1 MQILLKLRPDA
12 TPIPIEMK
20 DGATYEM
27 LAEKVADE
35 LPYPVYAA
43 KRNNVVERLTEPLQQ
58 NSIVELLDLRNRS
71 AELVYQNSV
80 SLLYIKAVQD
90 VLGKVPVVI
99 EHSLNKGV
107 YTEIKTSCTINERQ
121 LNIIR
126 KRMDQLVKMDL
137 PLVRNLVNRDVA
149 LGLLRERNMQE
160 KIRILESS
168 PQLEQVKFYSLG
180 DLKDF
185 FYATM
190 VPSTRYLNLYE
201 IRKYKRGILL
211 RFPQASAPD
220 RIPPYVD
227 DKKMSEAFAEASRW
241 QDLLG
246 ISYVCDLNEKINSNS
261 IKEVIQLSEALHE
274 KRVVEVAYQVAK
286 EGKRIILISGPSSSG
301 KTTFARKLRIQLQ
314 VRGLHPLY
322 LGTDDYFVER
332 TQTPMDEFGQ
342 PNYEDLDALD
352 VRLFN
357 QDMND
362 LLAGKETDLPTFD
375 FLVGQKKFGTRKT
388 VLAPGD
394 PIIIEGI
401 HALNPALTPFV
412 PEEEKF
418 RIYISP
424 LTQLNIDDHNRIPT
438 TDSRML
444 RRLVRDHQYRG
455 KSAQLTIKEWSKV
468 RAGEDKNIFPYNS
481 QADVFFNSVHIYEL
495 AVLKKYAEPL
505 LASITQEEPEY
516 SEAARMLR
524 FLNFFNIVEDD
535 SVISNTSIIREF
547 IGGSVFVD

>member
-1 MQILLKLRPDA
+1 MQILLKLGPDA
-12 TPIPIEMK
+12 TPIPMEVEE
-20 DGATYEM
+20 GATYEK
-27 LAEKVADE
+27 LAEQVANE
-35 LPYPVYAA
+35 LAYPVFAA
-43 KRNNVVERLTEPLQQ
+43 KRNNLVERLTEPVQA
-58 NSIVELLDLRNRS
+58 NTVVEFLDLRNRS

-80 SLLYIKAVQD
+80 CLLYIKAVQD
-90 VLGKVPVVI
+90 VLGKVPVLI

-107 YTEIKTSCTINERQ
+107 YTEIKTDCPITERQ
-121 LNIIR
+121 LKVIC
-126 KRMDQLVKMDL
+126 KRMDQLVKMDI
-137 PLVRNLVNRDVA
+137 PLVRHVVDRETA
-149 LGLLRERNMQE
+149 LSLLRERNMHE
-160 KIRILESS
+160 KIRILEAS
-168 PQLEQVKFYSLG
+168 PQLSQVKFYSLG

-190 VPSTRYLNLYE
+190 VPSTRYLQLYDL
-201 IRKYKRGILL
+201 RKYKKGVLL

-220 RIPPYVD
+220 RMPPYVD
-227 DKKMSEAFAEASRW
+227 DKNMSDAFAEASHW
-241 QDLLG
+241 QNLLG
-246 ISYVCDLNEKINSNS
+246 ISYVCDLNEKINSNR

-286 EGKRIILISGPSSSG
+286 EGKRMILISGPSSSG
-301 KTTFARKLRIQLQ
+301 KTTFARKLIIQLQ

-322 LGTDDYFVER
+322 LGTDDYFVDR
-332 TQTPMDEFGQ
+332 NQTPLDELGN

-352 VRLFN
+352 VELFN
-357 QDMND
+357 RDMND

-375 FLVGQKKFGTRKT
+375 FIAGQKIFGKRRT

-401 HALNPALTPFV
+401 HALNPSLTPFV
-412 PEEEKF
+412 PDEEKF

-455 KSAQLTIKEWSKV
+455 KSAQLTIKEWPKV

-505 LASITQEEPEY
+505 LASITPAEAEY
-516 SEAARMLR
+516 GEAVRMLR
-524 FLNFFNIVEDD
+524 FLNFFNVVEDD

>member
-1 MQILLKLRPDA
+1 MQILLKLGPDA
-12 TPIPIEMK
+12 TPIPMEVEE
-20 DGATYEM
+20 GATYEK
-27 LAEKVADE
+27 LAEQVASE
-35 LPYPVYAA
+35 LAYPVFAA
-43 KRNNVVERLTEPLQQ
+43 KRNNLVERLTEPVQA
-58 NSIVELLDLRNRS
+58 NTVVEFLDLRNRS

-80 SLLYIKAVQD
+80 CLLYIKAVQD
-90 VLGKVPVVI
+90 VLGKVPVLI

-107 YTEIKTSCTINERQ
+107 YTEIKTDCPITERQ
-121 LNIIR
+121 LKVIC
-126 KRMDQLVKMDL
+126 KRMDQLVKMDI
-137 PLVRNLVNRDVA
+137 PLVRHVVDRETA
-149 LGLLRERNMQE
+149 LSLLRERNMQE
-160 KIRILESS
+160 KIRILEAS
-168 PQLEQVKFYSLG
+168 PQLSQVKFYSLG

-190 VPSTRYLNLYE
+190 VPSTRYLQLYDL
-201 IRKYKRGILL
+201 RKYKKGVLL

-220 RIPPYVD
+220 RMPPYVD
-227 DKKMSEAFAEASRW
+227 DKNMSDAFAEASHW
-241 QDLLG
+241 QNLLG
-246 ISYVCDLNEKINSNS
+246 ISYVCDLNEKINSNR

-286 EGKRIILISGPSSSG
+286 EGKRMILISGPSSSG
-301 KTTFARKLRIQLQ
+301 KTTFARKLIIQLQ

-322 LGTDDYFVER
+322 LGTDDYFVDR
-332 TQTPMDEFGQ
+332 NQTPLDELGN

-352 VRLFN
+352 VELFN
-357 QDMND
+357 RDMND

-375 FLVGQKKFGTRKT
+375 FIAGQKIFGKRRT

-401 HALNPALTPFV
+401 HALNPSLTPFV
-412 PEEEKF
+412 PDEEKF

-455 KSAQLTIKEWSKV
+455 KSAQLTIKEWPKV

-505 LASITQEEPEY
+505 LASITPAEAEY
-516 SEAARMLR
+516 GEAVRMLR
-524 FLNFFNIVEDD
+524 FLNFFNVVEDD

>member
-1 MQILLKLRPDA
+1 MQILLKLTGDEA
-12 TPIPIEMK
+12 VTPVEIQ
-20 DGATYEM
+20 DGATYET
-27 LAEKVADE
+27 LAQQVSNL
-35 LPYPVYAA
+35 LPYPVFAA
-43 KRNNVVERLTEPLQQ
+43 KRNNVVERLTEPVQA
-58 NSIVELLDLRNRS
+58 NSVVELLDLRNRS
-71 AELVYQNSV
+71 AELIYQNSV

-90 VLGKVPVVI
+90 VLGKVQVQI

-107 YTEIKTSCTINERQ
+107 FTEIKTNCPITERQ

-126 KRMDQLVKMDL
+126 KRMDQLVHMDL
-137 PLVRNLVNRDVA
+137 PLVRHVVSREKAMSILI
-149 LGLLRERNMQE
+149 ERNMQE
-160 KIRILESS
+160 KIRILEAS
-168 PQLEQVKFYSLG
+168 PQLKQVKFYSLG
-180 DLKDF
+180 DFKDF
-185 FYATM
+185 YYGTM
-190 VPSTRYLNLYE
+190 VPSTRYIPLYD
-201 IRKYKRGILL
+201 IRKYRKGVLL

-220 RIPPYVD
+220 RMPTYVD
-227 DKKMSEAFAEASRW
+227 DRNMSEAFAEASRW
-241 QDLLG
+241 QTLLG
-246 ISYVCDLNEKINSNS
+246 ISYVYDLNEKIISNK

-286 EGKRIILISGPSSSG
+286 EGKRLILISGPSSSG

-332 TQTPMDEFGQ
+332 SQTPMDEKGQ

-352 VRLFN
+352 VNLFN
-357 QDMND
+357 QDMNS
-362 LLAGKETDLPTFD
+362 LLEGKETDLPAFD
-375 FLVGQKKFGTRKT
+375 FLAGQKKFGTRKT
-388 VLAPGD
+388 VLEPGD

-401 HALNPALTPFV
+401 HALNPELTPLV

-444 RRLVRDHQYRG
+444 RRLVRDYQYRG
-455 KSAQLTIKEWSKV
+455 KSAQVTIKEWPKV

-505 LASITQEEPEY
+505 LASITQDEPEY
-516 SEAARMLR
+516 GEATRMLR

-547 IGGSVFVD
+547 IGGSAFLD

>member
-1 MQILLKLRPDA
+1 MQILLKLGPDA
-12 TPIPIEMK
+12 TPIPMEVEE
-20 DGATYEM
+20 GATYEK
-27 LAEKVADE
+27 LAEQVASE
-35 LPYPVYAA
+35 LAYPVFAA
-43 KRNNVVERLTEPLQQ
+43 KRNNLVERLTEPVQA
-58 NSIVELLDLRNRS
+58 NTVVEFLDLRNRS

-80 SLLYIKAVQD
+80 CLLYIKAVQD
-90 VLGKVPVVI
+90 VLGKVPVLI

-107 YTEIKTSCTINERQ
+107 YTEIKTDCPITERQ
-121 LNIIR
+121 LKVIC
-126 KRMDQLVKMDL
+126 KRMDQLVKMDI
-137 PLVRNLVNRDVA
+137 PLVRHVVDRETA
-149 LGLLRERNMQE
+149 LSLLRERNMHE
-160 KIRILESS
+160 KIRILEAS
-168 PQLEQVKFYSLG
+168 PQLSQVKFYSLG

-190 VPSTRYLNLYE
+190 VPSTRYLQLYDL
-201 IRKYKRGILL
+201 RKYKKGVLL

-220 RIPPYVD
+220 RMPPYVD
-227 DKKMSEAFAEASRW
+227 DKNMSDAFAEASHW
-241 QDLLG
+241 QNLLG
-246 ISYVCDLNEKINSNS
+246 ISYVCDLNEKINSNR

-286 EGKRIILISGPSSSG
+286 EGKRMILISGPSSSG
-301 KTTFARKLRIQLQ
+301 KTTFARKLIIQLQ

-322 LGTDDYFVER
+322 LGTDDYFVDR
-332 TQTPMDEFGQ
+332 NQTPLDELGN

-352 VRLFN
+352 VELFN
-357 QDMND
+357 RDMND

-375 FLVGQKKFGTRKT
+375 FIAGQKIFGKRRT

-401 HALNPALTPFV
+401 HALNPSLTPFV
-412 PEEEKF
+412 PDEEKF

-455 KSAQLTIKEWSKV
+455 KSAQLTIKEWPKV

-505 LASITQEEPEY
+505 LASITPAEAEY
-516 SEAARMLR
+516 GEAVRMLR
-524 FLNFFNIVEDD
+524 FLNFFNVVEDD

>member
-1 MQILLKLRPDA
+1 MQILLKLTGDTA
-12 TPIPIEMK
+12 VTPVEIQ
-20 DGATYEM
+20 DGATYET
-27 LAEKVADE
+27 LAQQVSHL
-35 LPYPVYAA
+35 LPYPVFAA
-43 KRNNVVERLTEPLQQ
+43 KRNNVIERLTEPVQA
-58 NSIVELLDLRNRS
+58 NSVVELLDLRNRS
-71 AELVYQNSV
+71 AELIYQNSV
-80 SLLYIKAVQD
+80 SLLYIKAVHD
-90 VLGKVPVVI
+90 VLGKVSVQI

-107 YTEIKTSCTINERQ
+107 FTEIKMNCTITERQ

-126 KRMDQLVKMDL
+126 KRMEQLVHMDL
-137 PLVRNLVNRDVA
+137 PLVRHIVSREEAMSILI
-149 LGLLRERNMQE
+149 ERNMQE
-160 KIRILESS
+160 KLRILEAS
-168 PQLEQVKFYSLG
+168 PQLKQVKFYSLG
-180 DLKDF
+180 DFKDF
-185 FYATM
+185 YYGTM
-190 VPSTRYLNLYE
+190 VPSTRYIPLYD
-201 IRKYKRGILL
+201 IRKYRKGVLL

-220 RIPPYVD
+220 RMPPYVD
-227 DKKMSEAFAEASRW
+227 DKNMSEAFAEASRW
-241 QDLLG
+241 QTLLG
-246 ISYVCDLNEKINSNS
+246 ISYVYDLNEKIVSNK
-261 IKEVIQLSEALHE
+261 IKEVIQLSEALHD

-286 EGKRIILISGPSSSG
+286 EGKRLILISGPSSSG

-332 TQTPMDEFGQ
+332 SQTPMDERGQ

-352 VRLFN
+352 VNLFN
-357 QDMND
+357 RDMNS
-362 LLAGKETDLPTFD
+362 LLEGKETDLPAFD
-375 FLVGQKKFGTRKT
+375 FLAGQKKFGTRKT
-388 VLAPGD
+388 VLEPGD

-401 HALNPALTPFV
+401 HALNPELTPLV

-444 RRLVRDHQYRG
+444 RRLVRDYQYRG
-455 KSAQLTIKEWSKV
+455 KSAQVTIREWPKV

-505 LASITQEEPEY
+505 LASITQDEPEY
-516 SEAARMLR
+516 GEASRMLR

-547 IGGSVFVD
+547 IGGSAFLD

>member
-1 MQILLKLRPDA
+1 MQILLKLGPDV
-12 TPIPIEMK
+12 TPIPMEIP
-20 DGATYEM
+20 DGSTYET
-27 LAEKVADE
+27 LANLVADQ
-35 LPYPVYAA
+35 LQYPVYAA
-43 KRNNVVERLTEPLQQ
+43 KRDNVIERLTEPVHADSL
-58 NSIVELLDLRNRS
+58 VELLDLRNRS
-71 AELVYQNSV
+71 AELIYQNSV

-90 VLGKVPVVI
+90 VLGKVPVQI

-107 YTEIKTSCTINERQ
+107 FTEIKTACPLTERQ
-121 LNIIR
+121 INVIR

-137 PLVRNLVNRDVA
+137 PLVRHVVDRETA
-149 LGLLRERNMQE
+149 MSLLKERNMHE
-160 KIRILESS
+160 KIRLLEAS

-180 DLKDF
+180 DFKDF
-185 FYATM
+185 YYGTM
-190 VPSTRYLNLYE
+190 VPSTRYIPLYD
-201 IRKYKRGILL
+201 IRKYRKGVLL

-220 RIPPYVD
+220 RMPPYVD
-227 DKKMSEAFAEASRW
+227 DKNMSEAFAEASRW

-246 ISYVCDLNEKINSNS
+246 ISYVCDLNEKINSNN

-286 EGKRIILISGPSSSG
+286 EGKRLILISGPSSSG

-332 TQTPMDEFGQ
+332 SQTPMDEFGQ

-352 VRLFN
+352 VNLFN

-362 LLAGKETDLPTFD
+362 LLAGKETDLPSFD
-375 FLVGQKKFGTRKT
+375 FLAGQKKFGGRKT
-388 VLAPGD
+388 LLAPGD

-401 HALNPALTPFV
+401 HALNPQLTPFV

-455 KSAQLTIKEWSKV
+455 KSAQLTIKEWPKV
-468 RAGEDKNIFPYNS
+468 RTGEDKNIFPYNS

-505 LASITQEEPEY
+505 LASITQDEPEY
-516 SEAARMLR
+516 GEAARMLR
-524 FLNFFNIVEDD
+524 FLKFFNIVEDD

-547 IGGSVFVD
+547 IGGSVFVE

>member
-1 MQILLKLRPDA
+1 
-12 TPIPIEMK
+12 
-20 DGATYEM
+20 
-27 LAEKVADE
+27 VF
-35 LPYPVYAA
+35 AA
-43 KRNNVVERLTEPLQQ
+43 KRNNVVERLTEPVQA
-58 NSIVELLDLRNRS
+58 NSVVELLDLRNRS
-71 AELVYQNSV
+71 AELIYQNSV

-90 VLGKVPVVI
+90 VLGKVQVQI

-107 YTEIKTSCTINERQ
+107 FTEIKTNCPITERQ

-126 KRMDQLVKMDL
+126 KRMDQLVHMDL
-137 PLVRNLVNRDVA
+137 PLVRHVVSREKAMSILI
-149 LGLLRERNMQE
+149 ERNMQE
-160 KIRILESS
+160 KIRILEAS
-168 PQLEQVKFYSLG
+168 PQLKQVKFYSLG
-180 DLKDF
+180 DFKDF
-185 FYATM
+185 YYGTM
-190 VPSTRYLNLYE
+190 VPSTRYIPLYD
-201 IRKYKRGILL
+201 IRKYRKGVLL

-220 RIPPYVD
+220 RMPTYVD
-227 DKKMSEAFAEASRW
+227 DRNMSEAFAEASRW
-241 QDLLG
+241 QTLLG
-246 ISYVCDLNEKINSNS
+246 ISYVYDLNEKIISNK

-286 EGKRIILISGPSSSG
+286 EGKRLILISGPSSSG

-332 TQTPMDEFGQ
+332 SQTPMDEKGQ

-352 VRLFN
+352 VNLFN
-357 QDMND
+357 QDMNS
-362 LLAGKETDLPTFD
+362 LLEGKETDLPAFD
-375 FLVGQKKFGTRKT
+375 FLAGQKKFGTRKT
-388 VLAPGD
+388 VLEPGD

-401 HALNPALTPFV
+401 HALNPELTPLV

-444 RRLVRDHQYRG
+444 RRLVRDYQYRG
-455 KSAQLTIKEWSKV
+455 KSAQVTIKEWPKV

-505 LASITQEEPEY
+505 LASITQDEPEY
-516 SEAARMLR
+516 GEATRMLR

-547 IGGSVFVD
+547 IGGSAFLD

>member
-1 MQILLKLRPDA
+1 MQILLKLGPDA
-12 TPIPIEMK
+12 TPIPMEVEE
-20 DGATYEM
+20 GATYER
-27 LAEKVADE
+27 LAVQVADE
-35 LPYPVYAA
+35 LPYPVFAA
-43 KRNNVVERLTEPLQQ
+43 KRNNLVERLTEPVQA
-58 NSIVELLDLRNRS
+58 NTVVELLDLRNRS
-71 AELVYQNSV
+71 AELIYQNSV
-80 SLLYIKAVQD
+80 CLLYIRAVQD
-90 VLGKVPVVI
+90 VLGKVPVLI

-107 YTEIKTSCTINERQ
+107 YTEIKADCPITERQ
-121 LNIIR
+121 LKVIC
-126 KRMDQLVKMDL
+126 KRMDQLVKLDI
-137 PLVRNLVNRDVA
+137 PLVRHVVDRETA
-149 LGLLRERNMQE
+149 LSLLRERNMQE
-160 KIRILESS
+160 KIRILEAS
-168 PQLEQVKFYSLG
+168 PQLSQVKFYSLG

-190 VPSTRYLNLYE
+190 VPSTRYLGLYDL
-201 IRKYKRGILL
+201 RKYKKGVLL

-220 RIPPYVD
+220 RMPPYVD
-227 DKKMSEAFAEASRW
+227 DKNMSEVFAEASHW
-241 QDLLG
+241 QNLLG
-246 ISYVCDLNEKINSNS
+246 ISYVCDLNEKINANR

-286 EGKRIILISGPSSSG
+286 EGKRMILISGPSSSG

-322 LGTDDYFVER
+322 LGTDDYFVNR
-332 TQTPMDEFGQ
+332 NQTPLDELGN

-352 VRLFN
+352 VDLFN
-357 QDMND
+357 RDMND

-375 FLVGQKKFGTRKT
+375 FLAGQKVFGTRKT

-401 HALNPALTPFV
+401 HALNPSLTPFV

-444 RRLVRDHQYRG
+444 RRLVRDYQYRG
-455 KSAQLTIKEWSKV
+455 KSAQLTIKEWPKV

-495 AVLKKYAEPL
+495 SVLKKYAQPL
-505 LASITQEEPEY
+505 LASITPEEAEY
-516 SEAARMLR
+516 GEAARMLR
-524 FLNFFNIVEDD
+524 FLNFFNVVEDD